1 MMKKLVAKIIMLI
14 IAIALLTV
22 GLKTGGFK
30 DVKNRA
36 AMVCFECI
44 GIG

>member
-1 MMKKLVAKIIMLI
+1 MRKLVAKIIILRL
-14 IAIALLTV
+14 AAALLTV

>member
-1 MMKKLVAKIIMLI
+1 MRKLVAKIIMLI
-14 IAIALLTV
+14 IAAALLTV
-22 GLKTGGFK
+22 GLKNGGFK

>member
-1 MMKKLVAKIIMLI
+1 MRKLVAKIIILI
-14 IAIALLTV
+14 LAAALLTV